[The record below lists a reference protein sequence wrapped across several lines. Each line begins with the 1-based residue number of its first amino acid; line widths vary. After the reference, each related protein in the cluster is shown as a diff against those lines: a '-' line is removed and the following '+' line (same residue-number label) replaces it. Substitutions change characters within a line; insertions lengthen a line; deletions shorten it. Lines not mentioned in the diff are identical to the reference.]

1 MNSELVS
8 ARKPGL
14 RTNVGIMVVNGR
26 KQVLAGEAFHY
37 PGEWLMP
44 QGGVGPGEALLDAMK
59 RELLEESGLDAC
71 KMDMIRELDEWITY
85 NFRKPQLKD
94 GVMYKGQQ
102 QKWFLL
108 GHNGQA
114 PEVKACVNQEF
125 SRFAWV
131 DPAWL
136 VKNTTPMLGRV
147 YRQVLRAFE
156 PDFPG

>member
-44 QGGVGPGEALLDAMK
+44 QGGVGPDESLLAAMR
-59 RELLEESGLDAC
+59 RELFEESGLDAYQL
-71 KMDMIRELDEWITY
+71 DAIRELDEWITY
-85 NFRKPQLKD
+85 DFRKPQLKD
-94 GVMYKGQQ
+94 GIMFRGQR

-108 GHNGQA
+108 GHDGQV
-114 PEVKACVNQEF
+114 PDLSACENPEF

-136 VKNTTPMLGRV
+136 VENTTPMLKRV
-147 YRQVLRAFE
+147 YSRVFLAFE